1 MLNIHIPEKEE
12 RIDRYCHINKLKD
25 VLPDYSGSSNG
36 AQDYK
41 WCDFVIIIECGEDI
55 LSQIIT

>member
-1 MLNIHIPEKEE
+1 MLNIQVQEKEE
-12 RIDRYCHINKLKD
+12 RMDWYCHINKLKY

-41 WCDFVIIIECGEDI
+41 WCDFVIIIECSEDI
-55 LSQIIT
+55 LFKIIT

>member
-1 MLNIHIPEKEE
+1 MLNIQVPENKDM
-12 RIDRYCHINKLKD
+12 IDLYCHVNKLKD
-25 VLPDYSGSSNG
+25 VLPDYSESSNS

-55 LSQIIT
+55 LFHIIA